1 MVAVVAT
8 LAQVLAAPAPRTV
21 PEVIVRLR
29 AIDAAVP
36 ARDGIGWFTKLYLRV
51 TEAVDGSLAPVA
63 FRDPEFLARLDVA
76 FANLYFAALRA
87 WLADPA
93 KAPRAWAPLF
103 ACRKKKDVAPI
114 QFALAGMN
122 AHINRDLPVALVA
135 VCSERGVDLL
145 RARAQHD
152 DFVRVNGLL
161 AATEAKVK
169 RWFATGFVGV
179 VDVALGS
186 RDDRIAMWDVERAR
200 DAAWVQ
206 AQALWTLRALPPLQ
220 RRYLSTL
227 DRTVGFAGRGL
238 LVPVL

>member
-1 MVAVVAT
+1 M
-8 LAQVLAAPAPRTV
+8 
-21 PEVIVRLR
+21 
-29 AIDAAVP
+29 
-36 ARDGIGWFTKLYLRV
+36 
-51 TEAVDGSLAPVA
+51 
-63 FRDPEFLARLDVA
+63 
-76 FANLYFAALRA
+76 FANLYFAALRT
-87 WLADPA
+87 WLAEPA
-93 KAPRAWAPLF
+93 KAPHAWTPLF
-103 ACRKKKDVAPI
+103 TGRKKKGVAPI

-122 AHINRDLPVALVA
+122 AHINRDLPLALVA
-135 VCSERGVDLL
+135 VCTERKVDLL

-152 DFVRVNGLL
+152 DFLRVNKLL

-169 RWFATGFVGV
+169 RWFSTGFVGV

-206 AQALWTLRALPPLQ
+206 AQALWTLRDLPPLQ

-238 LVPVL
+238 LVPVR